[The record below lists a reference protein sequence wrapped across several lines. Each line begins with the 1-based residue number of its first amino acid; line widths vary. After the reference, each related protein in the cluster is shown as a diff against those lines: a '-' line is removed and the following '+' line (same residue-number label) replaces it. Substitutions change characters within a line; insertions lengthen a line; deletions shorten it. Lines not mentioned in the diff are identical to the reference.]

1 MSIAA
6 MVRVTR
12 NMPGKVLGAA
22 IGGAKPATLSK
33 SKSKIQ
39 QRQRSKL
46 SKEAVKEAEDAV
58 SAKRLAELEEKVI
71 ALLTKPASMPVDK
84 EEILQAAVIRVSALE
99 EELAATKKVSSA
111 PCWKTM
117 FYHTITTYY
126 VISNFNHYF
135 GFVSF
140 CIKNNNLKH
149 YEVYDYSIFLNQLAC
164 FKTCFDLSFCRPC
177 RRLLSIKWRSL
188 HTLRRKR
195 RKAR

>member
-1 MSIAA
+1 MNIAA

-22 IGGAKPATLSK
+22 IGGAKPTTLSE

-39 QRQRSKL
+39 ERQRSKL
-46 SKEAVKEAEDAV
+46 SEEAVKEAEDAV
-58 SAKRLAELEEKVI
+58 SAKCLAELEEKVL

-111 PCWKTM
+111 PRWKTM
-117 FYHTITTYY
+117 FYHTIYY
-126 VISNFNHYF
+126 VISNFNHYV

-164 FKTCFDLSFCRPC
+164 LKTCFDLSFCRPC
-177 RRLLSIKWRSL
+177 RRLLSVKWRSL